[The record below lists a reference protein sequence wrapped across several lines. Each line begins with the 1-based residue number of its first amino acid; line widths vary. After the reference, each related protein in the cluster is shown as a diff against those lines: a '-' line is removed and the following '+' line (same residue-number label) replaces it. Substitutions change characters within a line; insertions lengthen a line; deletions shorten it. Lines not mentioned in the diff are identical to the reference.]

1 MPDSGEGKTG
11 KLPLGLPY
19 LALSICIF
27 ILFRSRKLPSLI
39 YLMRACP
46 PPNSFFFLTIRILS
60 HWVFRIFFQVS
71 YFPSCFFYHFIFV
84 WYFEI
89 SFLLDSLGQEIL
101 SRPLWT
107 CIPITFFI
115 PRMWVG
121 MMWCVSFSR
130 GRQRPFPWGL
140 AGQRGQLEGALCSTS
155 F

>member
-1 MPDSGEGKTG
+1 MPGSGEGKTG

-39 YLMRACP
+39 YLMIACP
-46 PPNSFFFLTIRILS
+46 PPNSFFLSDNPNIIILG
-60 HWVFRIFFQVS
+60 IQNL
-71 YFPSCFFYHFIFV
+71 FPSLIFSFMLFLSL
-84 WYFEI
+84 YFCLILWNII
-89 SFLLDSLGQEIL
+89 STWFSGTRDFVS
-101 SRPLWT
+101 PLWT
-107 CIPITFFI
+107 CIPTTFFI

-140 AGQRGQLEGALCSTS
+140 GGQRGHLEGALCSIS